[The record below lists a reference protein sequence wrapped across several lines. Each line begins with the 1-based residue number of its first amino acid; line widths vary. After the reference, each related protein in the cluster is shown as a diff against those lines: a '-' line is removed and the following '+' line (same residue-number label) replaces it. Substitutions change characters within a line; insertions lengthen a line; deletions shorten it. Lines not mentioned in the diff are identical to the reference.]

1 MTGLFDAL
9 QRQRRAIALVA
20 AGLLVLGAF
29 AAVRLPAS
37 ILPEVTFPRITV
49 IADSGEL
56 PSEAMLR
63 AVTRPLEESIRR
75 VPGVDEVRSTTSR
88 GSAEINLD
96 CTWQTDMNLTLQR
109 VQAQIEA
116 ARPELPAGTTLDA
129 RLMTP
134 MLFPVIGFSLTS
146 DVQSQARLRDAAIML
161 VKPEL
166 SRLPGVAEVVVQGG
180 RKLEARVTLDPAA
193 LQSRGLDAAGV
204 ADAIRS
210 SASLTSVGLLEA
222 NSQLYMGLTDGRPA
236 DLAALAALP
245 IPVNG
250 GATVPLSELGKIQ
263 LEEAPEYTRYQAAD
277 RAAVLI
283 NVLRQPSASAVALS
297 LAAHEWFAANRAR
310 LPAGTRVETYYDQ
323 SDLVRA
329 SAGSVR
335 DALIVGALLAVFVVI
350 LFLQSLRLG
359 LAGALVLPGS
369 IAITLIALR
378 LGHQS
383 LNMMTLGGIAAAVG
397 LVLDD
402 AIVVVEHLAERLSA
416 PGGSTRSQ
424 AMAELLPSLVGS
436 SLCTLV
442 MFAPFVLLDG
452 VTGAFFRV
460 LALAMALMLAA
471 SLLLCITV
479 VPLLVAPTGNGT
491 HATKPHAA
499 ADWLKRALATMF
511 RYRWAGLAAAVA
523 CVAIAVPLQATLGS
537 GFLPEMDEGSLIM
550 DYNAPPGT
558 ALGETDR
565 MLREV
570 ERTISAVPEIAS
582 WSRRTGDQLGF
593 FITEPNRGDYV
604 LRLRAKRTRSAEEV
618 ADGLRAQIEAS
629 QPALQIEFGQL
640 VEDVI
645 GDLTSNPQPIEIRVF
660 CEDRALA
667 EAKAQDVASLVSRVR
682 GVVDVKDGV
691 VVSGPNVTLTPAPA
705 AARAGLDASSLARA
719 VEPAIAGVRV
729 GEIVRGARAWDVR
742 VTLPQGSG
750 LNGDAIL
757 SALQVPT
764 GPGRR
769 MRLGDL
775 ATLRTDPGETEI
787 TRDNLRTMVSVTAR
801 LSGRDLGSAM
811 HEIQRRLRTELAL
824 PASVTVQYGGL
835 WAQQQSSFRGLV
847 AVLLGVVALVLL
859 VLLLAFRS
867 WSAVAAVMLVAAASL
882 LGVFAALHVGQATFN
897 ISSFVGAIMTVGIVS
912 ENAYFL
918 LAAYRSAV
926 QRGVARAEA
935 AIVAS
940 TRRARPILMT
950 TFAGIAA
957 LAPLAL
963 GIGSG
968 ATLLQPLAIAVV
980 GGFCASAV
988 LLLVVLPSLLVT
1000 FGVELE

>member
-1 MTGLFDAL
+1 MTGLFDSL
-9 QRQRRAIALVA
+9 IRQRRAIALVA
-20 AGLLVLGAF
+20 AGLLVLGAG
-29 AAVRLPAS
+29 AAVRLPTS

-49 IADSGEL
+49 IANSGEL

-75 VPGVDEVRSTTSR
+75 VPGVAEVRSTTSR

-116 ARPELPAGTTLDA
+116 ARTELPAGTTLDA

-134 MLFPVIGFSLTS
+134 TLFPVIGFSLTS

-180 RKLEARVTLDPAA
+180 RRLEARVELDPAA
-193 LQSRGLDAAGV
+193 LQARGLDAAGV
-204 ADAIRS
+204 ADVIRS
-210 SASLTSVGLLEA
+210 SASLASVGLLEA
-222 NSQLYMGLTDGRPA
+222 NSQLYLGLSDGRPA

-245 IPVNG
+245 IPVSG
-250 GATVPLSELGKIQ
+250 GTTVSLADLGTVR
-263 LEEAPEYTRYQAAD
+263 LEEAPEFTRYQAAD
-277 RAAVLI
+277 HAAVLI
-283 NVLRQPSASAVALS
+283 NILPQPSASAVSLS
-297 LAAHEWFAANRAR
+297 QAAHEWFKVNRAR
-310 LPAGTRVETYYDQ
+310 LPAGTRVETFYDQ

-329 SAGSVR
+329 SAESVR
-335 DALIVGALLAVFVVI
+335 DALVVGALLAILVVI

-479 VPLLVAPTGNGT
+479 VPLLVSATGSAA
-491 HATKPHAA
+491 HSRPHAA
-499 ADWLKRALATMF
+499 AGFLERALAMTF
-511 RYRWAGLAAAVA
+511 RYRWAGLAVVAA
-523 CVAIAVPLQATLGS
+523 CMAIAVPLQATLGS

-565 MLREV
+565 MLREI
-570 ERTISAVPEIAS
+570 ERKISAVPEIAS

-604 LRLRAKRTRSAEEV
+604 LRLRAKRTRSAEDV
-618 ADGLRAQIEAS
+618 ADDLRAQIEAS

-645 GDLTSNPQPIEIRVF
+645 GDLTSNPQPIEVRVF
-660 CEDRALA
+660 CEDRSLA
-667 EAKAQDVASLVSRVR
+667 ESKAQSLAQLLSRIR

-705 AARAGLDASSLARA
+705 AARAGLDASALARA

-742 VTLPQGSG
+742 VTLPRTLG
-750 LNGDAIL
+750 LNGNAIL
-757 SALQVPT
+757 SALEVPT

-801 LSGRDLGSAM
+801 LSGRDMGSAM
-811 HEIQRRLRTELAL
+811 TEIQRRIRHELAL
-824 PASVTVQYGGL
+824 PPNVTVQYGGL

-847 AVLLGVVALVLL
+847 AVLLGVVALVAL

-867 WSAVAAVMLVAAASL
+867 WSALAAVLLVAASSL
-882 LGVFAALHVGQATFN
+882 VGVFAALHLGQVTFN

-918 LAAYRSAV
+918 LAAYGSYRRQGA
-926 QRGVARAEA
+926 ARAEA
-935 AIVAS
+935 ARAAS

-988 LLLVVLPSLLVT
+988 LLLLVLPSLLVS